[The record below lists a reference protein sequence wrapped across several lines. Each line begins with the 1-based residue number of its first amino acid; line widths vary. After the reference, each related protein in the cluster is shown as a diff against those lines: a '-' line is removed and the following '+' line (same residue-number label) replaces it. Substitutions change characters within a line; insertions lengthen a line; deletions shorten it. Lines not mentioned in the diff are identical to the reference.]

1 MWKLIFNP
9 SGKMQSLRYLESG
22 KLKIPDLEPDQN
34 RGLSLCNPA
43 PDNRGCCCR
52 SSKTTRWRSCGVR
65 STWRPG
71 SGRRWDWPSL
81 QADSFAPPSSGRPHL
96 AAFSD
101 PPPPVQ
107 VRHSYSKLPGI
118 FQIKNPVNIVKPSDK
133 MKQNVCCTYWLEWR
147 LEWWEREGG

>member
-9 SGKMQSLRYLESG
+9 SGKMQSLWYLVPG
-22 KLKIPDLEPDQN
+22 KLKIPDLEPDPN
-34 RGLSLCNPA
+34 RGLYLSATL
-43 PDNRGCCCR
+43 RRLLLHCR
-52 SSKTTRWRSCGVR
+52 SSRTTRWRSCGLR

-81 QADSFAPPSSGRPHL
+81 QAPPSSGRPHL

-133 MKQNVCCTYWLEWR
+133 MKQNMCCTYWLEWR